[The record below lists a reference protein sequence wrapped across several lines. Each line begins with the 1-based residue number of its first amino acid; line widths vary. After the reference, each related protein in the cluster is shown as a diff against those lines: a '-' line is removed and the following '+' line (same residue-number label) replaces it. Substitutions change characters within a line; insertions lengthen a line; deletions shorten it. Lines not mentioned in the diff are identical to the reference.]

1 MKTCSR
7 SAHRMLQ
14 KLICF
19 ALLPVIE
26 AQKVDV
32 LPEVTGY
39 LQNDVTL
46 SCQFIQGP
54 KDSNIT
60 QFQWDLL
67 QPEGED
73 ITLAVSNSQHGVH
86 IPESPLKGRVEIA
99 EQSLIIKKMEMTDA
113 GSYTCRIFTFPS
125 GSFEGTTK
133 LVVGEHKPL
142 STEVISAVVTSVLL
156 LLVIVAAVVY
166 FIFIRRQRD
175 SSGRHRVFI
184 DTAGPGIDVARP
196 SVIVREEDVVY
207 SDIKLSPSRSA
218 TPSSKYKHRD
228 TVNADVVYSEVA
240 VLRRQPTEK
249 MFMYCR
255 RADEVLSCAC

>member
-1 MKTCSR
+1 KHSVISLTY
-7 SAHRMLQ
+7 L
-14 KLICF
+14 F
-19 ALLPVIE
+19 IE

-133 LVVGEHKPL
+133 LVVGGKEIECFIHSVAKIIL
-142 STEVISAVVTSVLL
+142 S
-156 LLVIVAAVVY
+156 VAG
-166 FIFIRRQRD
+166 FQ
-175 SSGRHRVFI
+175 
-184 DTAGPGIDVARP
+184 
-196 SVIVREEDVVY
+196 
-207 SDIKLSPSRSA
+207 
-218 TPSSKYKHRD
+218 
-228 TVNADVVYSEVA
+228 N
-240 VLRRQPTEK
+240 
-249 MFMYCR
+249 
-255 RADEVLSCAC
+255 